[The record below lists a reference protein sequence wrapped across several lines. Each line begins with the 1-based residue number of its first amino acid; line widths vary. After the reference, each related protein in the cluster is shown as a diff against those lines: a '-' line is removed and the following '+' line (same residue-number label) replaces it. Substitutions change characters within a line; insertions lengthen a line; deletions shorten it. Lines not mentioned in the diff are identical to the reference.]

1 MRAPRRLQIAP
12 NFIAMTA
19 IPAPIQRLLD
29 PFVADLRATLGP
41 DLFAVYLTGS
51 SVAGDFDPD
60 ASDIDLI
67 VATVSEPTER
77 GIEPFQGLVQRL
89 AAVDDEW
96 ADRLDVVFVAGETL
110 RTFRTGGSL
119 YAMSH
124 EEPLERF
131 DDVDDWVQTWFLLR
145 VASVNVVGPAAADV
159 IPPISLHDFQ
169 RAVAADARHN
179 AGRIARDPE
188 GSPNGYVAYVAITL
202 CRILVTLETG
212 DIVPK
217 NAAISWVAAREP
229 KAAALLERVRAV
241 RNSRGRLSFAPDERQ
256 AVLEFIERHA
266 ALVDEART
274 RLEGAAPATG

>member
-1 MRAPRRLQIAP
+1 
-12 NFIAMTA
+12 MTA
-19 IPAPIQRLLD
+19 IPPPIQRLLE

-41 DLFAVYLTGS
+41 DLYAVYLTGS
-51 SVAGDFDPD
+51 SVAGDFDPE

-67 VATVSEPTER
+67 VATVSEPTDR

-96 ADRLDVVFVAGETL
+96 ADRLDVVFVASATL

-131 DDVDDWVQTWFLLR
+131 DDVDDWLQTWFLLH
-145 VASVNVVGPAAADV
+145 VASVNVVGPPVAEV
-159 IPPISLHDFQ
+159 IPPIGLDEFKD
-169 RAVAADARHN
+169 AVARDAQRN
-179 AGRIARDPE
+179 AARVALNPD
-188 GSPNGYVAYVAITL
+188 GSPDGYVAYVAITL

-212 DIVPK
+212 EIVPK

-229 KAAALLERVRAV
+229 DAVALLDRVRAV
-241 RNSRGRLSFAPDERQ
+241 RNSRGRLPFSTEERHV
-256 AVLEFIERHA
+256 VLEFIERHA
-266 ALVDEART
+266 ALVDEVRG
-274 RLEGAAPATG
+274 RLEDSAPATA